1 MFKKPDYDERSDLVA
16 DTNRTK
22 PDFLRR
28 KEEKTDGWLNNRHG
42 KLFTKGRQKIQER
55 KSFFSENRKPAR
67 QSNVKNIDG
76 KFFELSVIPRMSF
89 VIIVSRYFFV
99 IDSFGKCIIPM
110 MLSLCAPHFTSM
122 GTARGQGI
130 IRVIVLVAV
139 FWHSHFLTHF

>member
-67 QSNVKNIDG
+67 QSNVKNIDE
-76 KFFELSVIPRMSF
+76 KFF
-89 VIIVSRYFFV
+89 
-99 IDSFGKCIIPM
+99 
-110 MLSLCAPHFTSM
+110 
-122 GTARGQGI
+122 
-130 IRVIVLVAV
+130 
-139 FWHSHFLTHF
+139 